1 MADDRRGDGG
11 PQTGG
16 ERGLWLKESTRGNNI
31 GGINRFIHDMD
42 GSSPAVRLMLIVERV
57 LLAPQ
62 LSTNSGDAAWLGG
75 DGEDRRG
82 SMVDAARNMDMVDSD
97 DGNDVVGSW
106 TASPDK
112 GRLRSLQQDL
122 FDTVDDDYGRML
134 DMISFAADNEQ
145 WAGML
150 ADTLVSFIGK
160 ASRKDGCTDRNGGII
175 PWDGPRPLGSQGESP
190 IPIRCISAI
199 ACMIQSAFGHTH
211 NDDTV
216 SPLSITMSMI
226 VGRRLNA
233 KSALELPMV
242 ADGLYGDGRTPMD
255 DLKTILDQAGG
266 RGDDAT
272 LTAVWPQTLSLSACI
287 PEHGGPDIAHADRMD
302 DEGMFLLITDPA
314 FPEHADTAMSH
325 AGSTLA
331 RIRPMLA
338 RTRCKQRPIRIPLLT
353 ARMLTAAGEAPA
365 RVVRLLDKLDD
376 VEDPLRCDGDLERRE
391 PSYPP
396 RHDGMLSADREV
408 LVQRRGMMLASGIA
422 ATDWSRCD
430 TEGMMRI
437 IANMSTPRYEATADP
452 MSMLTGEQEKTP
464 AGGYT
469 VDMFIIASLDS
480 GNHRLAADMNAL
492 ADLLLAVDG
501 TVGVGHGDSP
511 RLWMVGG
518 ASALRTVL
526 DEVAA
531 GVPMENVCQT
541 IPMRFEVRD
550 PSMRYARPEGHYD
563 MCRAS
568 VDKGD
573 RSHTWCLY
581 INWMK

>member
-1 MADDRRGDGG
+1 MGCN
-11 PQTGG
+11 
-16 ERGLWLKESTRGNNI
+16 LWLKESMRGNSI
-31 GGINRFIHDMD
+31 GSINRFIHDMD

-62 LSTNSGDAAWLGG
+62 LSAHSGDAAWLGG
-75 DGEDRRG
+75 DDEDKRG
-82 SMVDAARNMDMVDSD
+82 NMVDAARNMDLVDFG

-112 GRLRSLQQDL
+112 GRLRSRQQSL
-122 FDTVDDDYGRML
+122 FDAVDDDYGRLL

-150 ADTLVSFIGK
+150 ADTLMSFIGK

-175 PWDGPRPLGSQGESP
+175 PWDRPRPLGYQGENP

-216 SPLSITMSMI
+216 SPLSTTMSMI

-255 DLKTILDQAGG
+255 DLKTVLEQAGE

-272 LTAVWPQTLSLSACI
+272 LTAVWPQTLSLYACI
-287 PEHGGPDIAHADRMD
+287 PEHGRPDIAHADRMD

-325 AGSTLA
+325 AGSALA

-338 RTRCKQRPIRIPLLT
+338 RTRYKQRPIRIPLLT
-353 ARMLTAAGEAPA
+353 ARMLTAASEAPA

-391 PSYPP
+391 PSYTP
-396 RHDGMLSADREV
+396 RHDGMLSADRET

-437 IANMSTPRYEATADP
+437 IANLSTPRYEATADP
-452 MSMLTGEQEKTP
+452 MSMLAGEQEKPP
-464 AGGYT
+464 AGGYA
-469 VDMFIIASLDS
+469 VNMFIIASLDS

-492 ADLLLAVDG
+492 ADLLLAVDK
-501 TVGVGHGDSP
+501 TVGGEHGDSP
-511 RLWMVGG
+511 RVWIVGG
-518 ASALRTVL
+518 ASVLRTVL

-550 PSMRYARPEGHYD
+550 PSMRYARPEGHFG

-573 RSHTWCLY
+573 DSRTWCLY
-581 INWMK
+581 INWMR

>member
-1 MADDRRGDGG
+1 MTGDGKESANMG
-11 PQTGG
+11 CN
-16 ERGLWLKESTRGNNI
+16 LWLKESKRGNSV
-31 GGINRFIHDMD
+31 GSINRFIHGMD
-42 GSSPAVRLMLIVERV
+42 GDSPAVRLMLIVERV

-62 LSTNSGDAAWLGG
+62 LSAHSGDAAWLGG
-75 DGEDRRG
+75 DDEDKRG
-82 SMVDAARNMDMVDSD
+82 NMINAARNMDLVDFG

-112 GRLRSLQQDL
+112 GCLRSRQQSL
-122 FDTVDDDYGRML
+122 FDAVDDDYGRLL

-150 ADTLVSFIGK
+150 ADTLMSFIGK

-175 PWDGPRPLGSQGESP
+175 PWDRPRPLGFQGENP
-190 IPIRCISAI
+190 IPIRCISAM

-216 SPLSITMSMI
+216 SPFSVTMSMI

-242 ADGLYGDGRTPMD
+242 ADSLYGDGRTPMD
-255 DLKTILDQAGG
+255 DLKTILDQAGE

-325 AGSTLA
+325 AGSALA

-338 RTRCKQRPIRIPLLT
+338 RTRYKQRPIRIPLLT
-353 ARMLTAAGEAPA
+353 TRMLTAASEAPA
-365 RVVRLLDKLDD
+365 RVVRLLDMLDD

-396 RHDGMLSADREV
+396 RHDGMLSADREA
-408 LVQRRGMMLASGIA
+408 LLQRRGMMLASGIA

-452 MSMLTGEQEKTP
+452 MSMLAGEQEKPP
-464 AGGYT
+464 AGGYA

-492 ADLLLAVDG
+492 ADLLLAVDKTIG
-501 TVGVGHGDSP
+501 GEHGDSP

-518 ASALRTVL
+518 ASVLRTVL

-550 PSMRYARPEGHYD
+550 PSMRYARPEGHFD

-573 RSHTWCLY
+573 NSRTWCLY
-581 INWMK
+581 INWMR